1 MGRAIAP
8 LGLVMEDQ
16 SGGEP
21 TKHLSGL
28 GVEGGSLPLGTR
40 TPLLKGGPRGFSRY
54 PGVAGEGAL
63 RRGASPAGGAR
74 GRSPTPR
81 EDEQGELNCCDAH
94 AHKRSLRARYLL
106 CRAFN

>member
-1 MGRAIAP
+1 MGSAIAP

-40 TPLLKGGPRGFSRY
+40 TPLLKGGPGGFSRMRGRGGGTPM
-54 PGVAGEGAL
+54 PGGPP
-63 RRGASPAGGAR
+63 PAGVGPKPHAR
-74 GRSPTPR
+74 DVPI
-81 EDEQGELNCCDAH
+81 
-94 AHKRSLRARYLL
+94 L
-106 CRAFN
+106 CVLAVLADR